1 MSKVYSD
8 VVKEVVSYKVKECTG
23 IECDICGKVIDGEPR
38 GYKDDDRVYYEVT
51 TSHHDWGNDSI
62 ESIVHRDICPDCL
75 IGFVDRYFKE
85 ARGSEEI
92 EIERTYAT
100 RQDVRM

>member
-51 TSHHDWGNDSI
+51 TSHHDWGNESI

-75 IGFVDRYFKE
+75 IGFVDLDRD
-85 ARGSEEI
+85 G
-92 EIERTYAT
+92 RTYPGYYMKC
-100 RQDVRM
+100 VGPKSC